1 MDLKAPQELKV
12 VLIRDLSGGLPLLVA
27 QMNRPPTAEEIEGFQ
42 MAQCRWA
49 LVVVLFYFFIS
60 IYIHIYIY
68 IYI

>member
-12 VLIRDLSGGLPLLVA
+12 VLIRDLSGGLLLLVA
-27 QMNRPPTAEEIEGFQ
+27 QMNLPPTAEEIEGFQ

-60 IYIHIYIY
+60 ILYIY
-68 IYI
+68 IFKEC

>member
-42 MAQCRWA
+42 MTQWCHWA
-49 LVVVLFYFFIS
+49 LIVVLFYFFIS
-60 IYIHIYIY
+60 ILYIY
-68 IYI
+68 VYLYI